1 MHEKEYPD
9 LGYDNDIDD
18 EINDKVHYDDEFIQA
33 MDIKSNIIKKN
44 RPLPSYSSEEVE
56 ILDFEANPSVVH
68 FSQWRINEDCTQ
80 TITITNCSKKS
91 LRFQIYPPASSEF
104 TVQYDKIGRLAPG
117 LSQILNITFI
127 GLEYKYYYDCLRI
140 QGANNNLLYE
150 YVYKMDIH
158 TYSFSF
164 MLMYN
169 NMYSCIRM

>member
-9 LGYDNDIDD
+9 LGYNNDIQDEVDD
-18 EINDKVHYDDEFIQA
+18 RVHYDDKFIQA
-33 MDIKSNIIKKN
+33 MDIKSNIMKKN
-44 RPLPSYSSEEVE
+44 KLLKSNNSEEVE
-56 ILDFEANPSVVH
+56 IQDFETNPSVVH

-104 TVQYDKIGRLAPG
+104 SVQYDKIGSLAPG
-117 LSQILNITFI
+117 LSQILNIKFI

-150 YVYKMDIH
+150 YVYKIH
-158 TYSFSF
+158 IHSYIYVFIYF
-164 MLMYN
+164 YV
-169 NMYSCIRM
+169 